1 MYLPSTNWL
10 EQIKNA
16 VREMME
22 QKTFVMEGIVTSIN
36 PSSPY
41 MVKVMLEPHQIETG
55 WLKVGSP
62 YVGNDFGFIFPPP
75 EEGTPVKVLFDMGNL
90 NHGVVVCS
98 VQNDTVTMPD
108 VPFGTA
114 GIIHKSGS
122 KILLNQD
129 GSIEIVAV
137 GGKTVTITGQ
147 TSQSW

>member
-1 MYLPSTNWL
+1 MNWL
-10 EQIKNA
+10 EQVKNA

-22 QKTFVMEGIVTSIN
+22 QKSFVMEGIVTSVSQ
-36 PSSPY
+36 SSPY

-62 YVGNDFGFIFPPP
+62 YVGNNFGFILPPP
-75 EEGTPVKVLFDMGNL
+75 EEGTPVKVLFDMGDL

-98 VQNDTVTMPD
+98 VNNDNITMPV

-114 GIIHKSGS
+114 GFFHKSGS
-122 KILLNQD
+122 KILMNPD
-129 GSIEIVAV
+129 GSIQIVAA